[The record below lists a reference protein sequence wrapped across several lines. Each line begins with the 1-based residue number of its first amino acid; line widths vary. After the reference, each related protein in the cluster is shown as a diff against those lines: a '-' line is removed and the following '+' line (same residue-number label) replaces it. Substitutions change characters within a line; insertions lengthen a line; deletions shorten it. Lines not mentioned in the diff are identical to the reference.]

1 MFKRVLCLLLFIMI
15 FATGCGRK
23 KDEPKDLLDT
33 IKARGKVIVGVKND
47 TKPFGFLDKDG
58 NLIGYDIDIAK
69 KIAYLIFGDEN
80 QIEFVP
86 VTPSNRIMKLNSGQV
101 DMLVATMSVTSQR
114 LQLFDFSTT
123 YHIAGQVYQNSMEN
137 ISNELDGFEIPTN
150 VAVLKQLISKLPSG
164 VTKQTGAQI
173 IKQTMEALGISMTS
187 VLQEAQQVQE
197 GLNNSARDC
206 QSTIIEYRKQIN
218 LLEKQAQKYQRQY
231 AALNDIISLFIQTSH

>member
-1 MFKRVLCLLLFIMI
+1 M
-15 FATGCGRK
+15 A
-23 KDEPKDLLDT
+23 
-33 IKARGKVIVGVKND
+33 
-47 TKPFGFLDKDG
+47 
-58 NLIGYDIDIAK
+58 
-69 KIAYLIFGDEN
+69 
-80 QIEFVP
+80 
-86 VTPSNRIMKLNSGQV
+86 SNRITEGVGKKIVEALKKQSDIEIIPVPESHFNTQAPAEQNSDVEFVEPQEENV
-101 DMLVATMSVTSQR
+101 QTELTFEEASYSEQPSFNPPPVMPQPQISR
-114 LQLFDFSTT
+114 P
-123 YHIAGQVYQNSMEN
+123 VYTQPTAMNTGYAPNSMEN
-137 ISNELDGFEIPTN
+137 ISNDLDGFEIPTN

-206 QSTIIEYRKQIN
+206 QTTIIEYRKQIN